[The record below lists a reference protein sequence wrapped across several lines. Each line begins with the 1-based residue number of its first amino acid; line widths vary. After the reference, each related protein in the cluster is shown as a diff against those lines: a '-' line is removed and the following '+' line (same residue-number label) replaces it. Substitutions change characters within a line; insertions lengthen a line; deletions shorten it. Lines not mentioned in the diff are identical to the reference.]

1 MKLKTRAR
9 MTGVALLHFPLER
22 LSADA
27 RELCGLLCPDYEK
40 FYWNSPVLRAR
51 GAEVFGF

>member
-1 MKLKTRAR
+1 MR
-9 MTGVALLHFPLER
+9 LERFLR